1 MTMLPGRSRSRPRPR
16 RRRDV
21 AVPERFWFV
30 IAAAG
35 ASSRFGGPIP
45 KPYLRVAGRSLIE
58 HSLRALSRLPG
69 IAGGVVV
76 TAPGDRR
83 WQRLPASV
91 RKGIVTTAGGPTRA
105 LSVLNG
111 LNALIT
117 AAPEDWVLVHDA
129 ARPCPPRNNLDAL
142 MAECRN
148 DPVGGLLA
156 LQVTDTLKQADDEGR
171 SARTLPREKL
181 WRAQTPQMFR
191 HGRLTRALMQALGEG
206 FDATDEAAAIEGL
219 GLRPRLVEGSPLNI
233 KVTDPGDLALVSAA
247 MRIQRGKT

>member
-1 MTMLPGRSRSRPRPR
+1 M
-16 RRRDV
+16 
-21 AVPERFWFV
+21 PERIWFV

-35 ASSRFGGPIP
+35 ASSRFGGPVP

-69 IAGGVVV
+69 VAGGVVV

-83 WQRLPASV
+83 WLRLPKSV
-91 RKGIVTTAGGPTRA
+91 RQDVMTTAGGPTRA

-111 LNALIT
+111 LNALVT

-129 ARPCPPRNNLDAL
+129 ARPCPPRNCLDAL
-142 MAECRN
+142 VAECRR

-156 LQVTDTLKQADDEGR
+156 VPVTDTLKQADEEGR
-171 SARTLPREKL
+171 CVRTLPRDKL

-191 HGRLTRALMQALGEG
+191 HGRLTRALTQALGEG
-206 FDATDEAAAIEGL
+206 FEATDEAAAIEGL

-233 KVTDPGDLALVSAA
+233 KVTHPGDLALVSAA
-247 MRIQRGKT
+247 MRIQRGTR